1 MKIKHAKHIILFVII
16 FFVGGVITIY
26 ITRNQWFGTYLKQE
40 IERKSS
46 RKVILTYDSLKV
58 EIFKKTLELY
68 NPKLTFKNAYLDK
81 NKNLY
86 LNGIKFNQLKFHK
99 LNLWDFVIKKSITID
114 LVSVVS
120 PVFQISLPKKEK
132 KINSGTG
139 MDPAKIITLFRN
151 KELPGMPFPFLIKR
165 LNINKGE
172 IDLKQKDSPE
182 EAGGA
187 KYKIYIY
194 DIGTSTTYNISDNKK
209 LYPVRYKN
217 ARIFINDFYRMS
229 KKNNYKI
236 IIDSL
241 YYHSKNR
248 DLIISGLHGHKYN
261 ENKQSLLPVDFNLNW
276 IRVMG
281 NKNDSISPESKGIN
295 FHKVHFIGG
304 NITLQQSKVKHI
316 KKKDAEEKLFRQI
329 FQNYIKVHFDTL
341 QGERLNF
348 SRITSRG
355 IKNIKVKRINFYF
368 NDLLITKNQD
378 VKYKFFNTQINH
390 LHYSDIKKGFDINT
404 GNIRYSKKDSL
415 LAIFKLDIEKKCN
428 RNSNKELKLNISK
441 AEITNFSLLS
451 FTKKTSQKIRVTTV
465 DPVLYYQISD
475 NCSSK
480 VNNNTLLKWI
490 KPLEIKQIKLESG
503 IFMIKNKN
511 NDTLKTSKI
520 NLFANGLIGLLQP
533 GKTIDF
539 DSIYVDAGLNYYQNH
554 KLGMTIRNN
563 AVKWINDTI
572 ILNKTLFNYKKSKV
586 YFPEINI
593 NNLNIKKLILNKDLI
608 VNQIIINNPKISLK
622 NLKFRADSNGVKKQ
636 LPSYLSSVTLRHLFI
651 SGGSLTYNTN
661 EIKAAGSEFVYKTN
675 LTIIADNFKRNTYN
689 KDLNFTPVTWK
700 ITLSKSYWKSKL
712 INGNFKILKADNIK
726 NKLSVLSLNFSKN
739 TLKDSLI
746 FSIPS
751 FSVSQINFSN
761 LIKDKKVLFKK
772 GLINSPIVDYK
783 VISSLKNQNEHAER
797 LPYNIKFDTLI
808 LRNGNIQLAWN
819 KLKSKTILKGNQINI
834 IYHPN
839 LFSNENITN
848 PVIVNSLKN
857 LDFSFLKLKISENT
871 DNLQIIADKLDY
883 KSFNNK
889 LTIKYLSG
897 NNIPKKLTLEEIRPF
912 YSYFLLKNISL
923 DNMFLNKNTG
933 ILSIKK
939 WNIPEIWLNLIVD
952 GKVAKKEIPLKIKTN
967 LFTKENG
974 FLQGFNIDSTFFKN
988 VNIGYLY
995 NDRQKLIN
1003 FSGISMTATQIHVD
1017 STINTKGESAIF
1029 NELLIDTHGKDII
1042 SGDSLYLFKTK
1053 DIRINLPKKIITIDS
1068 LSILPRYPRK
1078 LFYNRIGHQA
1088 DRISLYGKSIVANS
1102 FNLNELINKKVF
1114 RTGNISFN
1122 QFNVLFERDKR
1133 YPPDTTIKP
1142 MPFDML
1148 KEIPILFKSDSVLV
1162 KKSMISYYEFHK
1174 KSLFPGIFFIDNFH
1188 LSMIDV
1194 TNDFALV
1201 DSNSVLK
1208 IQGGGNLMRQTPLS
1222 FVLVM
1227 PYFAPKNQF
1236 WFSAHTDRA
1245 DLSQFNSLMQNVVG
1259 ISIKSGNGFAEV
1271 PYVTGNDEY
1280 AKGNLL
1286 FLYKNLKLRL
1296 YNKKKAERNKGIGS
1310 PFVNFLLN
1318 NLMIRS
1324 NNPKL
1329 FKTPKKGVIYYKR
1342 NPRKS
1347 FVNYIWKSS
1356 LSGILSTMG
1365 FNTKLQRIEKKAE
1378 KKLQKNSLKKKN
1390 IK

>member
-1 MKIKHAKHIILFVII
+1 MKVKHAKHIILFIII
-16 FFVGGVITIY
+16 FFLGGVIAVY
-26 ITRNQWFGTYLKQE
+26 ITRNQWFGIYLKQE

-46 RKVILTYDSLKV
+46 SKVILTYDSLKV
-58 EIFKKTLELY
+58 EVFKKTLALY

-86 LNGIKFNQLKFHK
+86 LNEVQFKRLKFHN
-99 LNLWDFVIKKSITID
+99 LNLWDFVIKKSLRID
-114 LVSVVS
+114 LVSIIS

-165 LNINKGE
+165 LNIIKGK
-172 IDLKQKDSPE
+172 IDLKQKDTPG

-194 DIGTSTTYNISDNKK
+194 DLGTGFAYKRADNKK
-209 LYPVRYKN
+209 LYPVSYKN
-217 ARIFINDFYRMS
+217 ARIFINDFYRKS

-236 IIDSL
+236 LIDSL

-248 DLIISGLHGHKYN
+248 DLIISGLHGNKYN
-261 ENKQSLLPVDFNLNW
+261 ENKQSLLPADFNLNW

-295 FHKVHFIGG
+295 FHNVHFIGG
-304 NITLQQSKVKHI
+304 NITLQEPKVKHI
-316 KKKDAEEKLFRQI
+316 KKKDAGKKLFQQI

-348 SRITSRG
+348 SRITSGG
-355 IKNIKVKRINFYF
+355 ITNVKVKRINFYF

-378 VKYKFFNTQINH
+378 IKYKLFNTQINH
-390 LHYSDIKKGFDINT
+390 LYYSDIKKGFDINT

-428 RNSNKELKLNISK
+428 INRKKEIKLNIEK
-441 AEITNFSLLS
+441 ADITHFSLLA
-451 FTKKTSQKIRVTTV
+451 FTKKRSQKIMVTTLK
-465 DPVLYYQISD
+465 PVLYYQISE
-475 NCSSK
+475 NCSNK
-480 VNNNTLLKWI
+480 VNNKTLLKWI
-490 KPLEIKQIKLESG
+490 KPLDVKQIKLENG
-503 IFMIKNKN
+503 IFMLKNST
-511 NDTLKTSKI
+511 NDTLKISKI
-520 NLFANGLIGLLQP
+520 NLFANGLIGLLQT

-539 DSIYVDAGLNYYQNH
+539 DSIYVDAGLNYYKNH
-554 KLGMTIRNN
+554 QLGMTIRNN
-563 AVKWINDTI
+563 AIKWINDTI
-572 ILNKTLFNYKKSKV
+572 ILKKTLLNYKKSEV

-593 NNLNIKKLILNKDLI
+593 NEVNIKKLILTKDLI
-608 VNQIIINNPKISLK
+608 VNQVIINKPNISLK
-622 NLKFRADSNGVKKQ
+622 NLKLRTDSNGVKQQ
-636 LPSYLSSVTLRHLFI
+636 LPSCLSSVTLRHLFI
-651 SGGSLTYNTN
+651 SGGRLTYNTD
-661 EIKAAGSEFVYKTN
+661 EIKAAGSRFVYKTN
-675 LTIIADNFKRNTYN
+675 IKVLADDFQINTSTQ
-689 KDLNFTPVTWK
+689 DLNFIPATWK

-726 NKLSVLSLNFSKN
+726 NNLSVLSLNFSKN

-746 FSIPS
+746 FSTPS

-772 GLINSPIVDYK
+772 GLINSPIIDYK
-783 VISSLKNQNEHAER
+783 VISSLKNQNESAGK
-797 LPYNIKFDTLI
+797 LPYNFKFDTLT
-808 LRNGNIQLAWN
+808 LKNGNIKLTWN
-819 KLKSKTILKGNQINI
+819 KLKTKTILKGNQINI

-839 LFSNENITN
+839 LFSNDTDSALS
-848 PVIVNSLKN
+848 NSLKN
-857 LDFSFLKLKISENT
+857 WDFSFLKLKLSKNT
-871 DNLQIIADKLDY
+871 ANLQIIADRLDY
-883 KSFNNK
+883 KSDNNN

-897 NNIPKKLTLEEIRPF
+897 NNIPKDLTLTDKRPV

-923 DNMFLNKNTG
+923 DKMFLNKNTG

-939 WNIPEIWLNLIVD
+939 WNIPEIWLNIIVD
-952 GKVAKKEIPLKIKTN
+952 GKAAKKKIPLKINTN
-967 LFTKENG
+967 LFSKENG
-974 FLQGFNIDSTFFKN
+974 FLQGLDIDTTFFDN

-995 NDRQKLIN
+995 NNRKKLVN
-1003 FSGISMTATQIHVD
+1003 FSGISMTATDIHVD
-1017 STINTKGESAIF
+1017 STINTNGESALF
-1029 NELLIDTHGKDII
+1029 NELLIDTHGKEII

-1053 DIRINLPKKIITIDS
+1053 DIRINLPKKIITMDS
-1068 LSILPRYPRK
+1068 LSVLPRYPRK
-1078 LFYNRIGHQA
+1078 LFYKRIGHQT

-1102 FNLNELINKKVF
+1102 FNLNKLINEKVF
-1114 RTGNISFN
+1114 STGSISFN

-1133 YPPDTTIKP
+1133 YPPDTTLKP

-1188 LSMIDV
+1188 LRMIDV

-1201 DSNSVLK
+1201 DSASVLK

-1259 ISIKSGNGFAEV
+1259 ISIKSGNGLAEV

-1280 AKGNLL
+1280 AKGNML

-1310 PFVNFLLN
+1310 PFVNFMLN

-1329 FKTPKKGVIYYKR
+1329 LKTPKKGIIYYKR

-1365 FNTKLQRIEKKAE
+1365 FNTKLQRMEKKAE
-1378 KKLQKNSLKKKN
+1378 KKQQKDSLKNK
-1390 IK
+1390 